1 VNGSS
6 LPNASGTPQ
15 FTNLAVRALCR
26 WQASCAMAAVDV
38 PLGAAAAVVKT
49 PGCALL
55 VVGVAVAAAGAQ
67 VVDVVV

>member
-1 VNGSS
+1 
-6 LPNASGTPQ
+6 
-15 FTNLAVRALCR
+15 
-26 WQASCAMAAVDV
+26 MAAVDV